1 MPSDLFEE
9 LIAQNP
15 FEDEWKTMIPELR
28 KIHRM
33 TQRILQKSDIQMMLY
48 ESVLFNFAISGELDF
63 FNHKMILSVEQRM
76 RYLVYL
82 QSLFENNFNISV
94 KMIRR
99 NFASDYRYRINPCL
113 FLSDRI
119 SYIRVENK
127 KYHNNIMT
135 VNHVV
140 VKNMF
145 DDFYKQIWEFEEEH
159 LIDDNENIGKGLEH
173 LIKSLYIM
181 AEIE

>member
-1 MPSDLFEE
+1 
-9 LIAQNP
+9 
-15 FEDEWKTMIPELR
+15 
-28 KIHRM
+28 
-33 TQRILQKSDIQMMLY
+33 
-48 ESVLFNFAISGELDF
+48 
-63 FNHKMILSVEQRM
+63 
-76 RYLVYL
+76 
-82 QSLFENNFNISV
+82 
-94 KMIRR
+94 
-99 NFASDYRYRINPCL
+99 
-113 FLSDRI
+113 
-119 SYIRVENK
+119 
-127 KYHNNIMT
+127 MT